1 MKKSF
6 INIVNI
12 EEQDFPE
19 IQTRFS
25 LEPYLVFLK
34 NQLKKEEKLR
44 KSFLQEILKQIQEK
58 LAQHGPVNSENKGHF
73 AEIFEMIY
81 STLNPL
87 ITNTPPDG
95 GLGLPMG
102 HGVFFGTEGFYKLL
116 NGKDCYTQVSIQSPT
131 GFGQKQSNEILS
143 MFYAF
148 VLERLYGLSST
159 WQFDLIHT
167 TKETSGL
174 NKFYKIQID
183 PTFVNI
189 NIKGALPSLEHLRL
203 QDEFMKSLDVKLLK
217 ELLPI
222 EQFQMEGFSILRV
235 LDVTKQQSLENLK
248 SLIIEGGDPIKP
260 PYLKVFDNLRN
271 LAGEPDVNFSLTPF
285 LKLNGQVV
293 FEQQEGYE
301 AFLLGLVKE
310 KGIDLEEIMDL
321 FQGFLH
327 EPSLLVYV
335 KGDQTHSEVMAY
347 FLDEL
352 LKRDIEGYAL
362 LPLFHKLEMVGV
374 LEVFTDEKG
383 VWSEQVLVNL
393 FSASSLLAQ
402 LLKDEALNFET
413 RINEVIKDK
422 FTSLQ
427 TAVQW
432 KFNEKAWK
440 FLLECKGNKQN
451 PRIEDIKFEEV
462 YPLYG
467 AIDIRSSTV
476 ERNMAAFQ
484 DYFTHLKRVESLLI
498 EFNKHDSLPIVEEML
513 FNCRQWLTEIN
524 EEVMDHYQFRL
535 NEFFNLEVR
544 DIISHFKESSPET
557 RALIEEYERA
567 IDPVHG
573 VVHIHRNALENSI
586 QMINNGING
595 YLEFFNK
602 ELQNSYP
609 CYFEKFRSDGVEY
622 DIYIGQSIAPQ
633 KKFNEVFLKNIRLWQ
648 VTSMAGIARIT
659 HSLLEQMEK
668 KLYTTQLIYVNSFPI
683 DICFRTDERRFDV
696 EGAYNI
702 RYQVIKKRIDKVT
715 IMNTNER
722 LTQPGKIAIVYFTE
736 NDANEYRSYISYLQK
751 NGTLLDDMEELML
764 EELQGVKGLKA
775 LRVGVRFN

>member
-1 MKKSF
+1 
-6 INIVNI
+6 
-12 EEQDFPE
+12 
-19 IQTRFS
+19 
-25 LEPYLVFLK
+25 
-34 NQLKKEEKLR
+34 
-44 KSFLQEILKQIQEK
+44 
-58 LAQHGPVNSENKGHF
+58 
-73 AEIFEMIY
+73 
-81 STLNPL
+81 
-87 ITNTPPDG
+87 
-95 GLGLPMG
+95 
-102 HGVFFGTEGFYKLL
+102 
-116 NGKDCYTQVSIQSPT
+116 
-131 GFGQKQSNEILS
+131 
-143 MFYAF
+143 
-148 VLERLYGLSST
+148 
-159 WQFDLIHT
+159 
-167 TKETSGL
+167 
-174 NKFYKIQID
+174 
-183 PTFVNI
+183 
-189 NIKGALPSLEHLRL
+189 
-203 QDEFMKSLDVKLLK
+203 
-217 ELLPI
+217 
-222 EQFQMEGFSILRV
+222 
-235 LDVTKQQSLENLK
+235 
-248 SLIIEGGDPIKP
+248 
-260 PYLKVFDNLRN
+260 
-271 LAGEPDVNFSLTPF
+271 
-285 LKLNGQVV
+285 
-293 FEQQEGYE
+293 
-301 AFLLGLVKE
+301 
-310 KGIDLEEIMDL
+310 
-321 FQGFLH
+321 
-327 EPSLLVYV
+327 
-335 KGDQTHSEVMAY
+335 
-347 FLDEL
+347 
-352 LKRDIEGYAL
+352 
-362 LPLFHKLEMVGV
+362 
-374 LEVFTDEKG
+374 
-383 VWSEQVLVNL
+383 
-393 FSASSLLAQ
+393 
-402 LLKDEALNFET
+402 
-413 RINEVIKDK
+413 
-422 FTSLQ
+422 
-427 TAVQW
+427 
-432 KFNEKAWK
+432 
-440 FLLECKGNKQN
+440 
-451 PRIEDIKFEEV
+451 
-462 YPLYG
+462 
-467 AIDIRSSTV
+467 
-476 ERNMAAFQ
+476 MAAFQ